1 MTVALQAAM
10 THHPPDFYDDDE
22 MYTTISSNS
31 DDDVKVTN
39 ILNIDY
45 LSSSDVN
52 HNDDGSDSD
61 SDSDVK
67 ENVNNNVNHQ
77 DSDRNSDVNYNG
89 NNTTNG
95 KNNFVNMEEESSSL
109 PLNTKNEIDVY
120 GKWSSLEKLSVLSKL
135 VNFQIRERH
144 EQVL

>member
-1 MTVALQAAM
+1 MGTPIQSALVLGSRQDFITTDYMTVALQAAM

-22 MYTTISSNS
+22 IYTTISSNS
-31 DDDVKVTN
+31 DGDAKVTKF
-39 ILNIDY
+39 LNIDY

-77 DSDRNSDVNYNG
+77 DSDSNSDVNDNV
-89 NNTTNG
+89 NNTSNG
-95 KNNFVNMEEESSSL
+95 KNTIVNIEKESSSL
-109 PLNTKNEIDVY
+109 DKD
-120 GKWSSLEKLSVLSKL
+120 KK
-135 VNFQIRERH
+135 
-144 EQVL
+144 